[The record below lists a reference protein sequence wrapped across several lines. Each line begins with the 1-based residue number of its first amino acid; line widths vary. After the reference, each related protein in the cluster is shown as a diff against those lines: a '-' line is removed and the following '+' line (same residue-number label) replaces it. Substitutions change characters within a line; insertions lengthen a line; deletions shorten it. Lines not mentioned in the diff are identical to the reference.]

1 MRERPLVGLLVCES
15 VRGLV
20 SVSVVVFG
28 ARLVVVGP
36 VPVVRDA
43 VLV

>member
-15 VRGLV
+15 VRELV

-36 VPVVRDA
+36 VLVDRDA
-43 VLV
+43 ALV